1 MKLWGGRFG
10 KATDG
15 LVDDFHSS
23 ISFDQRLFEQDITG
37 SIAHATML
45 GEQRIIPAE
54 DAEKIVA
61 GLKGI
66 LEDAR
71 AGKITWRT
79 DAEDIHMNVETLL
92 TERIGDA
99 GKRLHTGR
107 SRNDQVALDTRM
119 YAKAACRETEAMLED
134 LLEALLDIA
143 QENLH
148 TIMPGYTHMQ
158 KAQPITLAHHMMAYV
173 QMFLRDRKRFRQA
186 YEAADVMVLGSGAL
200 AGTTYPLNRE
210 RVAELLEFSAV
221 SENSLDGVSDRDY
234 MLDYLAAASIC
245 MMHLSRFC
253 EELILW
259 NTNEFRF
266 VEMDDGFSTGS
277 SIMPQK
283 KNPDVAELI
292 RGKTGRVYGHLM
304 GLLTVMKGLPLAYNK
319 DMQEDKE
326 AFFDARDTLVN
337 EPALAAALESGA
349 VKCYVTDFPT
359 PGSAHMKNA
368 IVIPHLG
375 ASTEEA
381 EDNCA
386 VMAVK
391 QLQDYLDN
399 GNIHNSVNYPEIS
412 LGFCETEA
420 RVGILHRNIPNML
433 SQITNFFGNQG
444 LNIENLAN
452 KSRGDF
458 AYTLLDISHPM
469 PRDTVERLKEID
481 GVIRVRRIVEN
492 K

>member
-15 LVDDFHSS
+15 LVDDFHSN

-45 GEQRIIPAE
+45 GEQGIIPAK
-54 DAEKIVA
+54 DAEKIVE

-66 LEDAR
+66 LQDAR
-71 AGKITWRT
+71 DGKITWHT

-92 TERIGDA
+92 TERIGEA

-119 YAKAACRETEAMLED
+119 YAKVACRETEAMLED
-134 LLEALLDIA
+134 LLNALLEIA
-143 QENLH
+143 QDNLH
-148 TIMPGYTHMQ
+148 TIMPGYTHLQ
-158 KAQPITLAHHMMAYV
+158 KPQPITLAHHMMAYV
-173 QMFLRDRKRFRQA
+173 QMFLRDRNRFRQA
-186 YEAADVMVLGSGAL
+186 YAAADVMVLGSGAL

-210 RVAELLEFSAV
+210 RVAELLDFSAV

-266 VEMDDGFSTGS
+266 VEMDDAFSTGS

-326 AFFDARDTLVN
+326 AFFDTRDTLVKGLTVFT
-337 EPALAAALESGA
+337 AML
-349 VKCYVTDFPT
+349 KTVTFRKEE
-359 PGSAHMKNA
+359 MER
-368 IVIPHLG
+368 G
-375 ASTEEA
+375 ASGGFTNA
-381 EDNCA
+381 TDCA
-386 VMAVK
+386 
-391 QLQDYLDN
+391 DYLVKKGVAFRDA
-399 GNIHNSVNYPEIS
+399 H
-412 LGFCETEA
+412 
-420 RVGILHRNIPNML
+420 RVVGELV
-433 SQITNFFGNQG
+433 
-444 LNIENLAN
+444 
-452 KSRGDF
+452 
-458 AYTLLDISHPM
+458 AYCLDKKKALLDLKLEELQEFHPAFGPDVFDDLSMISC
-469 PRDTVERLKEID
+469 VEK
-481 GVIRVRRIVEN
+481 RRIPGAPAPEMVQRAIDSARE
-492 K
+492 KLSR